1 MEDYRTYL
9 QPETISKLRSIELK
23 AKFIVEG
30 FLTGLHKSP
39 YHGFSVEFSEHRQYT
54 PGDEIRHIDW
64 RVYGRTD
71 KFYIKRYE
79 EETNLRGYILLDVSG
94 SMRYTSGTQY
104 LPKIE
109 YASYLAAAMCLLM
122 LGQRDGAGLVTFSDK
137 IETFLPPS
145 VKPSHQRLLLKT
157 FSETAS
163 LAQSGTARQT
173 DSGRALSQIAE
184 RIQKRSLI
192 ILISDL
198 WDNPEKIITAL
209 KFFRHRH
216 NEVIVFHLIDPEEQ
230 RFNFSADAE
239 MVDMETGSRILT
251 SPLQIREAYEKAF
264 NALSEHYKQT
274 LTDNLIDYN
283 LIDTSRPF
291 DLALFAY
298 LKKRSRLK

>member
-1 MEDYRTYL
+1 MEDYRKYL

-30 FLTGLHKSP
+30 FLIGLHKSP
-39 YHGFSVEFSEHRQYT
+39 YHGFSVEFSEHRQYS

-94 SMRYTSGTQY
+94 SMRYTSGPKY

-109 YASYLAAAMCLLM
+109 YASYLSAALCLLM
-122 LGQRDGAGLVTFSDK
+122 LGQRDGAGLVTFSDT

-145 VKPSHQRLLLKT
+145 AKPSHQRLLLKT
-157 FSETAS
+157 LSETSA
-163 LAQSGTARQT
+163 LVTTGTARQT

-198 WDNPEKIITAL
+198 WDNPDSLITAL

-216 NEVIVFHLIDPEEQ
+216 NEVIVFHLIDPQE
-230 RFNFSADAE
+230 RLFDFNADAE

-251 SPLQIREAYEKAF
+251 SPRQIQQAYEQAF
-264 NALSEHYKQT
+264 NALSERYKQA

-283 LIDTSRPF
+283 LIDTSKPF

>member
-1 MEDYRTYL
+1 
-9 QPETISKLRSIELK
+9 
-23 AKFIVEG
+23 
-30 FLTGLHKSP
+30 
-39 YHGFSVEFSEHRQYT
+39 
-54 PGDEIRHIDW
+54 
-64 RVYGRTD
+64 
-71 KFYIKRYE
+71 KRYE
-79 EETNLRGYILLDVSG
+79 EETNLRCYILLDVSS
-94 SMRYTSGTQY
+94 SMRYTSDPKY

-109 YASYLAAAMCLLM
+109 YASYLSAALSLLM
-122 LGQRDGAGLVTFSDK
+122 LGQRDGSGLISFSDK

-157 FSETAS
+157 LSEISSMDKINTV
-163 LAQSGTARQT
+163 ARQT

-198 WDNPEKIITAL
+198 WDNPENVITAL

-216 NEVIVFHLIDPEEQ
+216 NEVIVFHLIDPQEHLFD
-230 RFNFSADAE
+230 FNADAE
-239 MVDMETGSRILT
+239 MVDMETGNRILT
-251 SPLQIREAYEKAF
+251 SPRQMRQAYEQAF

-283 LIDTSRPF
+283 LVDTSKPF